1 MNGDNMKELIRSI
14 VDRATSMNQ
23 AAKRSGL
30 SQAGLS
36 EWCSGKVNPGLEKY
50 VMLCRGLG
58 CRPGYELDQYLGLG
72 DAPPKFAED
81 VLRSVLTLS
90 AVEQQRLISLITSRY
105 AQSLAVANLIN
116 IPCLLYLIKA
126 HIKENELSDKK
137 FMQATGLE
145 DDQYALLMSGALPP
159 YIEESN
165 EILSL
170 LAAEL
175 KNPNTGMTF
184 KDREELIEY
193 CHREIVN
200 LSDSA
205 TL

>member
-36 EWCSGKVNPGLEKY
+36 EWCSGKVSPGLEKY

-72 DAPPKFAED
+72 DAPPKYAED

-90 AVEQQRLISLITSRY
+90 VVEQQRLISLITSRY

-126 HIKENELSDKK
+126 HMKENELSDKK

-145 DDQYALLMSGALPP
+145 HDQYALLMSGALPP

-193 CHREIVN
+193 CHREIVKM
-200 LSDSA
+200 SDSA
-205 TL
+205 TS